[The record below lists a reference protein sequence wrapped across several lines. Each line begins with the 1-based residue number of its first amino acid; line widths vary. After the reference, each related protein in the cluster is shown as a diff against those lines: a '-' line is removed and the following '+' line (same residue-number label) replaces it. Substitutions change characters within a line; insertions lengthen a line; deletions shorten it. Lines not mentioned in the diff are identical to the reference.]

1 MGLRRASWAVL
12 GAVIVAGC
20 VEPQPQTLTLPS
32 SADQE
37 KKVRQAM
44 VEFNEARFQE
54 ECAAIDSAVAKTR
67 WPADTLPGGVLLQ
80 HDTAAPAMQ
89 QGLKGWQASPGD
101 RVQWTW
107 EAYTL
112 GGSLLTSGSDEFE
125 VERGAVPRAFHEAAK
140 SLGHDVEA
148 DVWAPSVSAFGV
160 RGVPGEIPPFT
171 PVRLHVRQTRSV
183 QDTAWWGGVQRGVLD
198 EAFWLQNAVQSMK
211 GQHVEVAAGVWV
223 QVHSEHSKPREVDET
238 VLLRI
243 RTATLDASMERETQM
258 EWKVGTQDQLVLA
271 LEEALTSYPR
281 AKRLTI
287 WSTSI
292 SAFGESGSPTVEI
305 PAMTPLRFDVEVIQ
319 QESTMTF

>member
-1 MGLRRASWAVL
+1 MGLQRVSAAVFGAMLVAS
-12 GAVIVAGC
+12 C
-20 VEPQPQTLTLPS
+20 VEPQPQTLTLPTA
-32 SADQE
+32 ADQN

-54 ECAAIDSAVAKTR
+54 ECAAIDSAVSKTG

-89 QGLKGWQASPGD
+89 QGLKGWKAAPGD
-101 RVQWTW
+101 RVQWAW

-112 GGSLLTSGSDEFE
+112 GGSLLTSGVDEFE

-140 SLGHDVEA
+140 SLGHDVGA
-148 DVWAPSVSAFGV
+148 DVWSPSVSAFGV

-171 PVRLHVRQTRSV
+171 PVRLHIRQTRSV

-198 EAFWLQNAVQSMK
+198 EAFWLKNAVQSME
-211 GQHVEVAAGVWV
+211 GQGQPVEVAAGVWV
-223 QVHSEHSKPREVDET
+223 QVHSEHSKPREVDQT

-258 EWKVGTQDQLVLA
+258 EWKVGTQDQLVPA
-271 LEEALTSYPR
+271 LEQALSSQPTAQTLTVWCTSFM
-281 AKRLTI
+281 
-287 WSTSI
+287 
-292 SAFGESGSPTVEI
+292 AFGRDGSPEAGI
-305 PAMTPLRFDVEVIQ
+305 APHTPLRFEVEVVL
-319 QESTMTF
+319 

>member
-1 MGLRRASWAVL
+1 MGLQRVSAAVFGAMLVAS
-12 GAVIVAGC
+12 C
-20 VEPQPQTLTLPS
+20 VEPQPQTLTLPMA
-32 SADQE
+32 ADQE

-54 ECAAIDSAVAKTR
+54 ECAAIDSAVTRTR

-80 HDTAAPAMQ
+80 IDTAAPAMQ
-89 QGLKGWQASPGD
+89 QGLKEWQASPGD
-101 RVQWTW
+101 RVQWAW

-140 SLGHDVEA
+140 SLGHDAEA
-148 DVWAPSVSAFGV
+148 DVWSPSVSAFGV

-183 QDTAWWGGVQRGVLD
+183 QDTAWWGDVQRGVLD
-198 EAFWLQNAVQSMK
+198 EAFWLQNAVQSME

-223 QVHSEHSKPREVDET
+223 QVHSEHSKPQEVDET

-258 EWKVGTQDQLVLA
+258 EWKVGTQDQLVPA
-271 LEEALTSYPR
+271 LEKALSSLPTAQTLTVWCTS
-281 AKRLTI
+281 
-287 WSTSI
+287 SM
-292 SAFGESGSPTVEI
+292 AFGRDGSPGADI
-305 PAMTPLRFDVEVIQ
+305 APQMPLRFEVEVIR
-319 QESTMTF
+319 

>member
-1 MGLRRASWAVL
+1 MGLWRASWAVL
-12 GAVIVAGC
+12 GAMVLASC

-44 VEFNEARFQE
+44 VQFNEARFQE
-54 ECAAIDSAVAKTR
+54 ECAAIDSAVARTQ

-80 HDTAAPAMQ
+80 IDMAAPAMQ

-101 RVQWTW
+101 RVQWAW

-140 SLGHDVEA
+140 SLGHDAEA
-148 DVWAPSVSAFGV
+148 DVWSPSVSAFGV

-183 QDTAWWGGVQRGVLD
+183 QDTAWWGDVQRGVLD
-198 EAFWLQNAVQSMK
+198 EAFWLQNAVQSME
-211 GQHVEVAAGVWV
+211 GQHIEVAAGVWV
-223 QVHSEHSKPREVDET
+223 QVHSEHSMPREVEET

-258 EWKVGTQDQLVLA
+258 EWKVGTRDQLVPA
-271 LEEALTSYPR
+271 LEKALSSVPTAQTLTVWCTS
-281 AKRLTI
+281 AQ
-287 WSTSI
+287 
-292 SAFGESGSPTVEI
+292 AFGRDGSPEAGI
-305 PAMTPLRFDVEVIQ
+305 LPRTPLRFEVKVVQ
-319 QESTMTF
+319 

>member
-1 MGLRRASWAVL
+1 MGLRRVSWAVL
-12 GAVIVAGC
+12 GAMVLASC

-44 VEFNEARFQE
+44 VQFNEARFQE

-80 HDTAAPAMQ
+80 IDTAAPSMQ

-101 RVQWTW
+101 RVQWAW

-140 SLGHDVEA
+140 SLGHDAEA
-148 DVWAPSVSAFGV
+148 DVWSPSVSAFGV

-183 QDTAWWGGVQRGVLD
+183 QDTAWWGDVQRGVLD

-211 GQHVEVAAGVWV
+211 GPHVEVAAGVWV
-223 QVHSEHSKPREVDET
+223 QVHSEHSKPQEVDEM

-258 EWKVGTQDQLVLA
+258 EWKVGTQDQLVPA
-271 LEEALTSYPR
+271 LEKALSSMPTAQTLTVWCTS
-281 AKRLTI
+281 AQ
-287 WSTSI
+287 
-292 SAFGESGSPTVEI
+292 AFGRDGAPEAGILPR
-305 PAMTPLRFDVEVIQ
+305 TPLRFEVEVVR
-319 QESTMTF
+319 

>member
-1 MGLRRASWAVL
+1 MDLRRVSWAVL

-32 SADQE
+32 SADKE

-44 VEFNEARFQE
+44 VQFNEARFQE

-80 HDTAAPAMQ
+80 IDTAAPAMQ
-89 QGLKGWQASPGD
+89 QGLKGWQASSGD
-101 RVQWTW
+101 QVKWAW

-112 GGSLLTSGSDEFE
+112 GGSLLISGSDEFE

-140 SLGHDVEA
+140 SLGHDAEA
-148 DVWAPSVSAFGV
+148 DVWSPSVSAFGV

-171 PVRLHVRQTRSV
+171 PVRLHVRQRRSV
-183 QDTAWWGGVQRGVLD
+183 QDTAWWGDVQRGVLD

-223 QVHSEHSKPREVDET
+223 QVHSEHSKPRKVDET

-243 RTATLDASMERETQM
+243 RTATLDVSMERETQM
-258 EWKVGTQDQLVLA
+258 EWKVGTQDQLVPA
-271 LEEALTSYPR
+271 LEKALSSLPTAQTLTVWCTS
-281 AKRLTI
+281 AQ
-287 WSTSI
+287 
-292 SAFGESGSPTVEI
+292 AFGRDGSLEAGILPR
-305 PAMTPLRFDVEVIQ
+305 TPLHFEVEVVQ
-319 QESTMTF
+319 

>member
-12 GAVIVAGC
+12 GGMLVAGC

-54 ECAAIDSAVAKTR
+54 ERAAIDSAVANTR

-80 HDTAAPAMQ
+80 HDTAAPSMQ
-89 QGLKGWQASPGD
+89 QGLKGWQASSGD
-101 RVQWTW
+101 RVQWAW

-140 SLGHDVEA
+140 SLGHDEEA
-148 DVWAPSVSAFGV
+148 DVWSPSVSAFGV

-183 QDTAWWGGVQRGVLD
+183 QDTAWWGDVQRGVLD
-198 EAFWLQNAVQSMK
+198 EAFWLQNAIQSME

-223 QVHSEHSKPREVDET
+223 QVHSEHSKPREVDQT

-258 EWKVGTQDQLVLA
+258 EWMVGSQDQLVPA
-271 LEEALTSYPR
+271 LEKALSSLPTAQTLTVWCTS
-281 AKRLTI
+281 AQ
-287 WSTSI
+287 
-292 SAFGESGSPTVEI
+292 AFGRDGSPEAGI
-305 PAMTPLRFDVEVIQ
+305 LPRTPLRFEVEVAL
-319 QESTMTF
+319 

>member
-1 MGLRRASWAVL
+1 MGLQRASWAVL
-12 GAVIVAGC
+12 GAMVLARC

-80 HDTAAPAMQ
+80 IDTAAPSMQ

-101 RVQWTW
+101 RVQWAW

-112 GGSLLTSGSDEFE
+112 GGSLLTSGSDEFD

-140 SLGHDVEA
+140 SLGHDAEA

-183 QDTAWWGGVQRGVLD
+183 QDTAWWGDVQRGVLD

-223 QVHSEHSKPREVDET
+223 QVHSEHSKPREVDKT

-258 EWKVGTQDQLVLA
+258 EWKVGTQDQLVPA
-271 LEEALTSYPR
+271 LEKALSSMPTAQTLTVWCTS
-281 AKRLTI
+281 AQ
-287 WSTSI
+287 
-292 SAFGESGSPTVEI
+292 AFGRDGAPEAGILPR
-305 PAMTPLRFDVEVIQ
+305 TPLRFEVEVVR
-319 QESTMTF
+319 

>member
-1 MGLRRASWAVL
+1 MGLQRVSVTVVGAMLVAS
-12 GAVIVAGC
+12 C
-20 VEPQPQTLTLPS
+20 VEPQPQTLTLPTA
-32 SADQE
+32 ADQD

-44 VEFNEARFQE
+44 VEFNEARFEE
-54 ECAAIDSAVAKTR
+54 ECAAIDSAIAKTGL
-67 WPADTLPGGVLLQ
+67 PADTLPGGVLLQ
-80 HDTAAPAMQ
+80 RDITAPRMQ
-89 QGLKGWQASPGD
+89 EGLKGWQASPGD
-101 RVQWTW
+101 RVQWAW

-148 DVWAPSVSAFGV
+148 DVWSPSVSTFGV

-183 QDTAWWGGVQRGVLD
+183 RDTAWWGGVQRGVLN
-198 EAFWLQNAVQSMK
+198 EAFWLKNVVQSME
-211 GQHVEVAAGVWV
+211 GQGQPIELGTGVWA

-258 EWKVGTQDQLVLA
+258 EWKVGTQDQLVPA
-271 LEEALTSYPR
+271 LEKALSSMPTAQTLTVWCTS
-281 AKRLTI
+281 AM
-287 WSTSI
+287 
-292 SAFGESGSPTVEI
+292 AFGRDGSPEAGIAPHTS
-305 PAMTPLRFDVEVIQ
+305 LRFEVEVVL
-319 QESTMTF
+319 

>member
-1 MGLRRASWAVL
+1 MGLRRVSWAVL
-12 GAVIVAGC
+12 GAMVLASC

-44 VEFNEARFQE
+44 VQFNEARFQE

-67 WPADTLPGGVLLQ
+67 LPADTLPGGVLLQ
-80 HDTAAPAMQ
+80 IDIAAPSMQ

-101 RVQWTW
+101 RVQWAW

-140 SLGHDVEA
+140 SLGHDAEA
-148 DVWAPSVSAFGV
+148 DVWSPSVSAFGV

-238 VLLRI
+238 VLFRI

-258 EWKVGTQDQLVLA
+258 EWQVGTQDQLVPALELA
-271 LEEALTSYPR
+271 LSSKSSAHTLTV
-281 AKRLTI
+281 
-287 WSTSI
+287 WCTS
-292 SAFGESGSPTVEI
+292 SMAFGRNGSPEVGI
-305 PAMTPLRFDVEVIQ
+305 APHTPLRFEVEIVV
-319 QESTMTF
+319 T